1 MKLRQARK
9 IILGPRF
16 QWGCRQSTLITALR
30 RYDRH
35 ERRRSRLSM
44 TDVRDVLI
52 VTLHVKNHYP
62 PLPDLLFWLVVGTIQ
77 GRTTHGPRLARLAL
91 RPDAGERLWAWWMA
105 EGLPMVTG
113 LDPNPDL
120 EAVEAALMADLT
132 VALTGLD
139 AAPIL
144 ARLLPVSRTIAAR
157 DNREILGLMV
167 GMAIPADDGAMLE
180 GVVLAVAEAP

>member
-1 MKLRQARK
+1 
-9 IILGPRF
+9 
-16 QWGCRQSTLITALR
+16 
-30 RYDRH
+30 
-35 ERRRSRLSM
+35 
-44 TDVRDVLI
+44 
-52 VTLHVKNHYP
+52 
-62 PLPDLLFWLVVGTIQ
+62 
-77 GRTTHGPRLARLAL
+77 
-91 RPDAGERLWAWWMA
+91 
-105 EGLPMVTG
+105 
-113 LDPNPDL
+113 
-120 EAVEAALMADLT
+120 MADLT